1 MHKRVIS
8 LLLLATVLSTLM
20 VSLAMAKV
28 VYLNMGSTSSA
39 SPIYAWCVATANA
52 INKEYED
59 IKVTVVE
66 SGAALDNLRRLREG
80 EFDFALAVDLP
91 SAMQMYEGIDAFKGQ
106 PWKEVRWLLVRNV
119 IADRVYVLKELGIT
133 NFAEL
138 EGKPFCPGLP
148 GSSSANY
155 MMRMADA
162 LGLKMN
168 FRPASLADAV
178 ELLKQRK
185 IVALQQSS
193 PVDSMSA
200 LLLEIHITTP
210 LTVVGFTKEQVEK
223 IRKVYPYLN
232 FIETP
237 KGGIKQLPDAGPFYE
252 EAPLVGAVATPKLSQ
267 EVGYKIIKAYVKHF
281 EEIAKAW
288 PAVKGWDP
296 VRDFFKYAQPGGA
309 VPAHAGLVQYAKEI
323 GIEVP
328 NWLIPPEYK
337 STK

>member
-1 MHKRVIS
+1 MSKGK
-8 LLLLATVLSTLM
+8 TVKVALFTLM
-20 VSLAMAKV
+20 LLCITVVAFAKV
-28 VYLNMGSTSSA
+28 YYLNMGSTSSA

-52 INKEYED
+52 INKEYDD
-59 IKVTVVE
+59 IRVTVVE
-66 SGAALDNLRRLREG
+66 SGAALDNLRRLRDG

-91 SAMQMYEGIDAFKGQ
+91 SAMQMYKGIDAFKGT

-119 IADRVYVLKELGIT
+119 IADRVYVLKELNIK

-155 MMRMADA
+155 MMRMAEA

-168 FRPASLADAV
+168 FRPASLADAI
-178 ELLKQRK
+178 ELLKQKK

-193 PVDSMSA
+193 PIDSMSA
-200 LLLEIHITTP
+200 ALLEVHIHTP
-210 LTVVGFTKEQVEK
+210 LTVVGFTKEQVER
-223 IRKVYPYLN
+223 IRQVYPYLS

-252 EAPLVGAVATPKLSQ
+252 EAPIVGAVASSKLPQ
-267 EVGYKIIKAYVKHF
+267 EVGYKIIKAYVKRF
-281 EEIAKAW
+281 NEIAEAW
-288 PAVKGWDP
+288 PAIKGWDP
-296 VRDFFKYAQPGGA
+296 VRDFFKYAQPGGDI
-309 VPAHAGLVQYAKEI
+309 PAHAGLVQYAKEI

-328 NWLIPPEYK
+328 ERLIPPEYK
-337 STK
+337 P